1 MFYKNYIVL
10 SFSFLGFGVQWIC
23 SRCLENI
30 FLKDLFTS
38 SSNGDNV
45 FLIFLGLKKI
55 RAKENLFFAYS
66 VKQHF
71 PKVTLKAW
79 TELLGS
85 MFFQLWRYT
94 SKQLFVYIVDIWHLP
109 WWALWQPAHFLP
121 SWERHSFPQV
131 LRMVAADGLSLNP
144 SLGIAFSWTKLLCS
158 AHAHSQDRAYV
169 NDWPKSQLK
178 STHVP
183 QGGTTQ
189 KDYSNSRNSLC
200 NGMRPWVQVHCNSA
214 PFVSFILLSVLAHSY
229 WSLVSF
235 LHINSHLRICFSR
248 SSHDVSCQV
257 SGTGD
262 IIIMEIGAKIKV
274 KTGVKSEGVCG

>member
-1 MFYKNYIVL
+1 MHFQPQCFTKIILFSLSTSWVL
-10 SFSFLGFGVQWIC
+10 V
-23 SRCLENI
+23 
-30 FLKDLFTS
+30 
-38 SSNGDNV
+38 SNGYATDV
-45 FLIFLGLKKI
+45 WKTYFWRICLCHLPMVIMYFFIFLGLKKI

-214 PFVSFILLSVLAHSY
+214 PFVSFIHS
-229 WSLVSF
+229 LC
-235 LHINSHLRICFSR
+235 LPTAIDH
-248 SSHDVSCQV
+248 
-257 SGTGD
+257 
-262 IIIMEIGAKIKV
+262 
-274 KTGVKSEGVCG
+274 